1 VFEVVRVRIT
11 IASFLLFMGMAA
23 GCHDTTTAPP
33 GPSGTISTIMGTGLP
48 GFTGDGDLPEVTAL
62 YYPLDLAYDAENRL
76 LVIDWNNLRLRRVDH
91 DGRVRTIVGTGQEPD
106 TFVVNGTPALE
117 TALHHAF
124 SMTLDSSGQIFL
136 AGNHVPL
143 IWKVDT
149 DMRVWVVA
157 GDDTVGYRGDGGP
170 ALEARLDSPCGVAV
184 APGGFPVYIADT
196 ANHSIRRLDADST
209 IHAVAGNGTAG
220 YAGDGGPASQAL
232 FRGPFRVRLDPQTGN
247 LIITD
252 TGNHCIRRIDT
263 SGKIETI
270 VGTGTAG
277 YSGDGG
283 PATKARL
290 NSPYDARVGPDGRL
304 YIADTYNHCI
314 RCVDAAGVITTV
326 AGNGTAGF
334 SGDGGP
340 ANEAQLSHPFAMVID
355 PDGNLLIADTYNSR
369 IRRVEHP

>member
-1 VFEVVRVRIT
+1 MKIIIPFVLLIWFVVGCKDEV
-11 IASFLLFMGMAA
+11 
-23 GCHDTTTAPP
+23 TTPHP

-48 GFTGDGDLPEVTAL
+48 GFTGDGDLPEATAL
-62 YYPLDLAYDAENRL
+62 YYPLDIAFDTENRL
-76 LVIDWNNLRLRRVDH
+76 VVIDWNNLRLRRVDH
-91 DGRVRTIVGTGQEPD
+91 DGRVRTILGTGQEAD

-117 TALHHAF
+117 TPLHHAF
-124 SMTLDSSGQIFL
+124 SLALDSSGEIFL

-143 IWKVDT
+143 IWKIDT

-157 GDDTVGYRGDGGP
+157 GNDHEGYAGDGGP
-170 ALEARLDSPCGVAV
+170 ALDAEMNSPSGVAV
-184 APGGFPVYIADT
+184 APGGFPIYIADT
-196 ANHSIRRLDADST
+196 ANHSIRRVDADST
-209 IHAVAGNGTAG
+209 IHAVGGNGTAG

-232 FRGPFRVRLDPQTGN
+232 FRGPFRVRLEGQTGN
-247 LIITD
+247 LLVTD
-252 TGNHCIRRIDT
+252 TGNHCIRRIDA

-270 VGTGTAG
+270 AGTGTAG
-277 YSGDGG
+277 YTGDGG

-290 NSPYDARVGPDGRL
+290 SSPYDARMGPDGRL

-314 RCVDAAGVITTV
+314 RCVDATGVITTV

-340 ANEAQLSHPFAMVID
+340 ANEARLSHPFAMTFD
-355 PDGNLLIADTYNSR
+355 PDGNLLIADTYNSV